1 MFKQAIPIAYEIK
14 PTRSNSTLSWIIS
27 IILAAIFLVP
37 LATEGTAICYAQ
49 WCELMGKSTAVQTPF
64 IDSMGSGLENA
75 RDLLAERACQSC
87 PCRVVRDP
95 TVALPVAAVL
105 LVLAMAM
112 LRR

>member
-37 LATEGTAICYAQ
+37 LATEGMVICYAQ

-64 IDSMGSGLENA
+64 IDSMGSGLEIA
-75 RDLLAERACQSC
+75 RDLLAERVAPALQ
-87 PCRVVRDP
+87 RVVRDP
-95 TVALPVAAVL
+95 TVALPVATVL